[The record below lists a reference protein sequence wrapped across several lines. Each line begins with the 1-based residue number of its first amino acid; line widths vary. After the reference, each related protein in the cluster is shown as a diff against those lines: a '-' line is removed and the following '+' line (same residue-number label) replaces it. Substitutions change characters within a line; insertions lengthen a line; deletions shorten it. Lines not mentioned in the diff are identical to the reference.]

1 MPSSYL
7 TMNIIDDKQATGIC
21 DGELWDRISPD
32 GCTKENSEL
41 PPEWHYLAFNNGVRD
56 VGFWAYH
63 YVDDKT
69 LGIHINI
76 LNEFRNDYGLQAG
89 GKLISHIK
97 DKMGWINSVI
107 AEIPECYPD
116 VIKFAKKFG
125 FNQVGTNKESIVKNG
140 VNSDQVILILEIEGK

>member
-1 MPSSYL
+1 MSASYL
-7 TMNIIDDKQATGIC
+7 TMNRIDDKQATDIC
-21 DGELWDRISPD
+21 DSELWDRISPD

-41 PPEWHYLAFNNGVRD
+41 PPEWNYLSFNNGIKD

-63 YVDDKT
+63 YIDDKT

-76 LNEFRNDYGLQAG
+76 LNEFRDDYGLQAG

-97 DKMGWINSVI
+97 DKMRWINSVI

-116 VIKFAKKFG
+116 VIKFAKKFE
-125 FNQVGTNKESIVKNG
+125 FKQVGTNKESIVKNG
-140 VNSDQVILILEIEGK
+140 VNADQVILILEIEAK